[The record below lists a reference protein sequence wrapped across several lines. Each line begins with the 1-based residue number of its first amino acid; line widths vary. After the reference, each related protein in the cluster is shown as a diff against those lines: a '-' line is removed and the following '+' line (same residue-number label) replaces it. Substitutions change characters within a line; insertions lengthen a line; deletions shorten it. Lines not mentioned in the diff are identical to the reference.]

1 LTLAEAA
8 GAAAAGAGAGAA
20 NALAGA
26 GSLITFPTLVA
37 FGLPA
42 LSANVTSTVGLIPGA
57 VGGSIGYRRELS
69 DQRAR
74 LASLA
79 IPSLAGAAA
88 GTVLLLITSNETFE
102 VIVPV
107 LLAASCVLLLLQPRL
122 SHRVTGRGNERSPL
136 LIAGVV
142 GAGAYAAYFGS
153 AVGILLI
160 ALLTLFVADAVQRLN
175 AVKIVLAGL
184 ANLLAACA
192 YAFLAPVDWPF
203 ALTLMASSLAGGQ
216 LGSLV
221 ARRISGDALRV
232 AIAIAGLVVAVVL
245 GVEFYGG

>member
-1 LTLAEAA
+1 LTGAEVA
-8 GAAAAGAGAGAA
+8 GAAAAGAAAGAA

-37 FGLPA
+37 FGVPA

-57 VGGSIGYRRELS
+57 VGGSIGYHEELR
-69 DQRAR
+69 DQRRR
-74 LASLA
+74 LAALA
-79 IPSLAGAAA
+79 VPSLAGAVA
-88 GTVLLLITSNETFE
+88 GTTLLLITSNATFE
-102 VIVPV
+102 VIVPA
-107 LLAASCVLLLLQPRL
+107 LLAASCMLLLLQPRL
-122 SHRVTGRGNERSPL
+122 AHRVTGHGNERSPL
-136 LIAGVV
+136 FMAGLF

-160 ALLTLFVADAVQRLN
+160 ALLTLFIAETIQRLN

-203 ALTLMASSLAGGQ
+203 ALTLMASSLVGGQ

-221 ARRISGDALRV
+221 ARRIGGGALRV
-232 AIAIAGLVVAVVL
+232 AIAVAGLLVAVAL
-245 GVEFYGG
+245 GVKFYG